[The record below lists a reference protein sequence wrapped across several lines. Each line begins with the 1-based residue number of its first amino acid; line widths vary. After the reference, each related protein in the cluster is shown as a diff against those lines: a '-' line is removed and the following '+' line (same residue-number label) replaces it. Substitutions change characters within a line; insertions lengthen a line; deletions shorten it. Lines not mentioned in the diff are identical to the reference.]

1 MDTFS
6 VVVSTALFTS
16 ALTLLLVFRVAE
28 TMLKRAQ
35 QRYRDIYRTFPVHPE
50 DIVMLG
56 DSLTDLT
63 RWHELIPGVA
73 IKNRGISGDTTLG
86 VLKRLD
92 PIVCGKPLALF
103 LLIGTNDI
111 PWYVFTSDQT
121 ILKRYEA
128 ILNRFK
134 EESPETKIFVQSIL
148 PRELRYKT
156 RVLKLNEKLKL
167 LAKRYGCT
175 YIELF
180 PHFSNKSGGM
190 RRDISN
196 DHLHLKAEGYQIWVE
211 VIQPYLDELVVQQK
225 ALLKAKAQQT
235 G

>member
-6 VVVSTALFTS
+6 DIVLTSLFAS
-16 ALTLLLVFRVAE
+16 AMTLLVVFWIAE

-35 QRYRDIYRTFPVHPE
+35 LRYRDIYKTFPVHPE

-56 DSLTDLT
+56 DSITDLT

-73 IKNRGISGDTTLG
+73 IQNRGISGDTTQG
-86 VLKRLD
+86 VLNRLD

-128 ILNRFK
+128 ILKRFK

-156 RVLKLNEKLKL
+156 RVLKLNEQLKL
-167 LAKRYGCT
+167 LAKQYGCT
-175 YIELF
+175 YVELF
-180 PHFSNKSGGM
+180 PHFSDKSGAM
-190 RRDISN
+190 RHDISN
-196 DHLHLKAEGYQIWVE
+196 DHLHLKADGYQIWVK

-225 ALLKAKAQQT
+225 ALIKARGQQT

>member
-1 MDTFS
+1 MDMLS
-6 VVVSTALFTS
+6 DVVLSALFTS
-16 ALTLLLVFRVAE
+16 ALTLFLVFRVAE

-73 IKNRGISGDTTLG
+73 IKNRGISGDTTQG
-86 VLKRLD
+86 VLNRLD
-92 PIVCGKPLALF
+92 PIVSGKPLALF

-128 ILNRFK
+128 ILKRFK

-148 PRELRYKT
+148 PRELRYKP
-156 RVLKLNEKLKL
+156 RVLKLNQELKL
-167 LAKRYGCT
+167 LAKQYGCT
-175 YIELF
+175 YVELF